1 MKITDSSHR
10 LIELMKITG
19 DSQNDIARKSNI
31 PKSSISHYVNGVRE
45 PRQEKLSRISDAY
58 NINPAWLMGFDVPM
72 ELETKNI
79 NEDKEKNDKAL
90 ELYETYK
97 NATPQI
103 RNAIDSLLGFPRQDS

>member
-19 DSQNDIARKSNI
+19 DTQNDIARKSNI

-45 PRQEKLSRISDAY
+45 PRQDKLSRISDAY

-72 ELETKNI
+72 ELETKKI
-79 NEDKEKNDKAL
+79 NEEKEINVKAL